1 MLRTVFSF
9 LPLLLASAHP
19 VFGQASDCSEP
30 EAIFD
35 LFTPVDAVDAR
46 ALRPLTHEPANT
58 AHLALKPGV
67 ADDLRTSRP
76 TELAMVLYGPN
87 GAKWLLHWERFS
99 TYKPDFQINRMT
111 ADGAVTEPY
120 TPRLLTYALEAD
132 KGSGTLVVLEDELMA
147 TFTVDGVGYELTRVE
162 GDAYALFPLSDA
174 AHGLAF
180 ECGTVD
186 DVFIQRDAQAKST
199 SAKSNANPVCVEV
212 ALDVDFHTYGT
223 FGSDCVPAVEWA
235 LAMLAGVHVIY
246 DAELTD
252 MLDLQATYV
261 NVWEIADPYASVVNN
276 GGGMLDAFRV
286 EWATNPALVNIPRDI
301 THLLT
306 RRTNTGTGGIAYVD
320 VTCWQDYAFGL
331 SSYLNGG
338 STYIPGTY
346 AWNLNVV
353 AHELGHN
360 FGSNH
365 THWCGWSTGP
375 IDNCYDLEGSC
386 SGYTNNPTAQVGT
399 IMSYCHAISGGSV
412 NLVFHETVENE
423 ALIPTITA
431 DGSCFGG
438 CAAFTSSCAYYG
450 CTDPAACNYDADAVE
465 DDGSCA
471 AFDSCGIC
479 GGDGTAC
486 IGCSDE
492 LACNFSELVTTDDGS
507 CYYGPAGGPCNCGN
521 EQLLTATLS
530 GTEMVE
536 STVTGSGY
544 ISSLEVTLDFTYTG
558 DQSWASEAV
567 LFIESPDGSC
577 IEIGGYDNMFG
588 CGNTSSWPTGW
599 ATAVGGTYTAT
610 VNLLEPIGGIGTWTF
625 GIGNGWSGSVLS
637 GYVMTV
643 VPDQFCA
650 FELVTGCTDVTAC
663 NYAPE
668 ATVDDGTCEPA
679 PCSDCAGDLNGDGL
693 VSVADVLVL
702 LGDFG
707 CTDGCAGDAN
717 GDGVTNISDLLVIL
731 SAFGVPC

>member
-1 MLRTVFSF
+1 MIRSIISLF
-9 LPLLLASAHP
+9 LMFAAHALHAQTADCTDPVLAL
-19 VFGQASDCSEP
+19 
-30 EAIFD
+30 D
-35 LFTPVDAVDAR
+35 LFAPLAAESATS
-46 ALRPLTHEPANT
+46 LRPVTHDASNT
-58 AHLALKPGV
+58 LHLALDERA
-67 ADDLRTSRP
+67 ADVLRTERP
-76 TELAMVLYGPN
+76 TRISTVMPGP
-87 GAKWLLHWERFS
+87 GGEKWLLHWERFS
-99 TYKPDFQINRMT
+99 AYRPDFKINRMT
-111 ADGAVTEPY
+111 AAGPVVEAY
-120 TPRLLTYALEAD
+120 TPRLLTYALEAE
-132 KGSGTLVVLEDELMA
+132 KGSGTLVVLEDELMGS
-147 TFTVDGVGYELTRVE
+147 FTVDGVGYELTRVA

-174 AHGLAF
+174 AHGLTF
-180 ECGTVD
+180 ECGAINELPV
-186 DVFIQRDAQAKST
+186 QRNLQAKST
-199 SAKSNANPVCVEV
+199 AALPNPVCVEV

-246 DAELTD
+246 DAELGD
-252 MLDLQATYV
+252 MVDLQASYV
-261 NVWEIADPYASVVNN
+261 NVWEVTDPYASVVNN

-286 EWATNPALVNIPRDI
+286 EWATNPALVTIPRDI

-306 RRTNTGTGGIAYVD
+306 RRTNTGTGGIAYLD

-360 FGSNH
+360 FGANH

-399 IMSYCHAISGGSV
+399 IMSYCHAVTGGSV
-412 NLVFHETVENE
+412 NLQFHSTVENE

-438 CAAFTSSCAYYG
+438 CAEFTSSCAYYG
-450 CTDPAACNYDADAVE
+450 CTDPAACNYSAEAVE
-465 DDGSCA
+465 DDGSCTDS
-471 AFDSCGIC
+471 DSCGIC

-492 LACNFSELVTTDDGS
+492 LACNYSELVTIDDGS
-507 CYYGPAGGPCNCGN
+507 CYYGPAGGPCDCGN

-536 STVTGSGY
+536 TTVTGSGY

-577 IEIGGYDNMFG
+577 IEIGGYDNMFA

-610 VNLLEPIGGIGTWTF
+610 VDLIEPIGGIGTWTF

-637 GYVMTV
+637 GYAMTV

-650 FELVTGCTDVTAC
+650 FELVPGCTDVTAC

-693 VSVADVLVL
+693 VSVADVLIL

-707 CTDGCAGDAN
+707 CTEGCAGDAN